1 MENRRVPTRVQQAP
15 TRCVLPTSGQQ
26 PPLAPLGG
34 GPLRPSPPTRPRTPT
49 RDPHP
54 RTRLVPRRV
63 AMLAQPHPIRTRA
76 TPRAPTPH
84 HRDYPHL
91 VGPSARPCCHPADG
105 RRQCHPTRGPHGP
118 SAKRLTASRN
128 PLTRGG

>member
-54 RTRLVPRRV
+54 
-63 AMLAQPHPIRTRA
+63 IRTRA

-105 RRQCHPTRGPHGP
+105 RRQCHPTGGPHGP

>member
-1 MENRRVPTRVQQAP
+1 METRRVPTRVQQAP
-15 TRCVLPTSGQQ
+15 TRGVLPTGGQQ
-26 PPLAPLGG
+26 PPLASLGPR
-34 GPLRPSPPTRPRTPT
+34 PLRPSPPTRPRTPT

-54 RTRLVPRRV
+54 RTRVVPSRV
-63 AMLAQPHPIRTRA
+63 AMLAQPHPIRPRA

-91 VGPSARPCCHPADG
+91 VGPSARPRRHPADG
-105 RRQCHPTRGPHGP
+105 RRHCHPTGSPHGP
-118 SAKRLTASRN
+118 SAQRLTASRH